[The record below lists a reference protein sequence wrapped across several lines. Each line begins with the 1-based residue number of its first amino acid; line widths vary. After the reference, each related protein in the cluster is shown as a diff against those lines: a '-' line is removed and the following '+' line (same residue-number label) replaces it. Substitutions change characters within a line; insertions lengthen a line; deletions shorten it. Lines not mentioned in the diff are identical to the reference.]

1 MRNDIPCPSGTH
13 KLVTYHAGIKPRS
26 SSLSLQEHLLSHQF
40 YSIYTRAS
48 SASYQYNEDVL
59 QLPGLFFFPCS
70 RFFAEFAGQV
80 DEAQGLK
87 QDRGIQGPFFHISG
101 QIKIG
106 ILGCPAGNRTSSL
119 TLLRVQNLVPPV
131 VS

>member
-1 MRNDIPCPSGTH
+1 MFFNSP
-13 KLVTYHAGIKPRS
+13 A
-26 SSLSLQEHLLSHQF
+26 F
-40 YSIYTRAS
+40 
-48 SASYQYNEDVL
+48 
-59 QLPGLFFFPCS
+59 FFFPCS

-87 QDRGIQGPFFHISG
+87 QDRGIQGPFVHISG

-106 ILGCPAGNRTSSL
+106 ILGCPVGDRTSSL